1 MSWRGAVVAMLACVS
16 LVVTGCATGKGTSAG
31 ARAKFALR
39 VNAGSAEAYTDKAG
53 HVWQGEKEY
62 AKGGGFGFVV
72 GQSVDRG
79 KDMKIEATEDARIY
93 QTEHYAMTGF
103 KAEVP
108 NGKYTVRLHFA
119 ETNSK
124 LSKTPGGRVFEVAIQ
139 GKVVLPDF
147 EVLKAAA
154 GAGYKAVV
162 KEFKGIEVTN
172 GLLDIGFAAKVQ
184 NPEINGI
191 EILGE

>member
-1 MSWRGAVVAMLACVS
+1 
-16 LVVTGCATGKGTSAG
+16 
-31 ARAKFALR
+31 
-39 VNAGSAEAYTDKAG
+39 
-53 HVWQGEKEY
+53 
-62 AKGGGFGFVV
+62 
-72 GQSVDRG
+72 
-79 KDMKIEATEDARIY
+79 
-93 QTEHYAMTGF
+93 
-103 KAEVP
+103 
-108 NGKYTVRLHFA
+108 VRLHFA
-119 ETNSK
+119 ETNPK

-147 EVLKAAA
+147 EVLKAA
-154 GAGYKAVV
+154 GAGYKAAV